1 MMACSWRYRLHEQRC
16 QRSPGQVKACA
27 GAARL
32 AGVIVREGGR
42 LNQPFVAIMSDR
54 EREFRGGGAPADL
67 WLAHRPLAQV
77 GGTQNANQNVQ
88 SIIDFIPKVKICTL
102 PRVAERPP
110 TKYWYVRL
118 IYARILAI

>member
-1 MMACSWRYRLHEQRC
+1 MEVVNIQCHVFFDGSDHVRSPMMACSWRYRLHEQRC

-77 GGTQNANQNVQ
+77 GGTQNANQTC
-88 SIIDFIPKVKICTL
+88 KV
-102 PRVAERPP
+102 
-110 TKYWYVRL
+110 
-118 IYARILAI
+118 

>member
-1 MMACSWRYRLHEQRC
+1 MFFAWINRRGSLTVE
-16 QRSPGQVKACA
+16 
-27 GAARL
+27 ARKI
-32 AGVIVREGGR
+32 A
-42 LNQPFVAIMSDR
+42 SS
-54 EREFRGGGAPADL
+54 ADL
-67 WLAHRPLAQV
+67 WRVGRPLAQV